1 MKPRTKLICLYH
13 TLCYLKPVQFY
24 GRAWF
29 RLFKPNVD
37 VSRHLNCRAIKST
50 WVKPATK
57 VISQIGLKTFRF
69 LNQEH
74 ELTST
79 DDWNHRELDKL
90 WLYNLHYFD
99 DLNGED
105 AETRQLWHIDLLEKW
120 VAENPVGQG
129 NGWEPYPSSL
139 RIVNW
144 IKWSLAGNQLSTMV
158 LQSLEVQVRYLR
170 KRLEIHL
177 LGNHLLA
184 NAKALVFAGL
194 FFQGREADEWLRKGL
209 KVLSGELPEQILSD
223 GGHFERS
230 PMYHAIILE
239 DLLDLINVLRV
250 YDQTLPQA
258 WLATAEKMLFWLRGM
273 THPDGEIA
281 LLNDAAFG
289 IAPRPDQLFAYA
301 ELLGL
306 NCAWNDR
313 PQQGL
318 THFEQTGYLR
328 WQTGNAVAVLDVAK
342 IGPDYLPGHAHADTL
357 SFELSLYEQRLFVN
371 SGTSCYGVSDERLRQ
386 RSTAAHNTVEVDS
399 ESSSEVWGGF
409 RVARRARPENL
420 TISRRDDVLS
430 VGCAHGGYRRLPGKV
445 THHRQWNFNS
455 RELVITDS
463 ISGKFSC
470 AKARF
475 YFHPDVSVRKVEN
488 NWFVATLAIGNVV
501 DIVFTGA
508 ADICLENTTWHPGF
522 GVSMPNMC
530 LVVQISERELVT
542 KIKW

>member
-1 MKPRTKLICLYH
+1 MNIRRLYN
-13 TLCYLKPVQFY
+13 TLRYLKPVQFY

-29 RLFKPNVD
+29 RLYKPTVDNSRLLTCRNVG
-37 VSRHLNCRAIKST
+37 LA
-50 WVKPATK
+50 WVKPAAK
-57 VISQIGLKTFRF
+57 VISLVGADTFCC
-69 LNQEH
+69 LNQQH
-74 ELTST
+74 ELASP
-79 DDWNHRELDKL
+79 DDWNHKEWEKL

-99 DLNGED
+99 DLNGVD
-105 AETRQLWHIDLLEKW
+105 AETRQIWHIDLLEKW
-120 VAENPVGQG
+120 VAENRVGQG

-144 IKWSLAGNQLSTMV
+144 IKWSLAGNQLSPAA
-158 LQSLEVQVRYLR
+158 LQSLEVQARYLR

-184 NAKALVFAGL
+184 NAKALVFAGV
-194 FFQGREADEWLRKGL
+194 FFQGQEADGWLRKGL
-209 KVLSGELPEQILSD
+209 KILSDELPEQVLSD

-250 YDQTLPQA
+250 YDQTLPQTWFSA
-258 WLATAEKMLFWLRGM
+258 AGKMLFWLHGM

-289 IAPRPDQLFAYA
+289 IAPRPGQLFAYA
-301 ELLGL
+301 ERLGL
-306 NCAWNDR
+306 NCEWNDR
-313 PQQGL
+313 LQKGL

-357 SFELSLYEQRLFVN
+357 SFELSLYGQRLFVD
-371 SGTSCYGVSDERLRQ
+371 SGTSCYDVSDERLRQ
-386 RSTAAHNTVEVDS
+386 RSTLAHNTVEVVG

-420 TISRRDDVLS
+420 TISHQDDVLS
-430 VGCAHGGYRRLPGKV
+430 VGCAHDGYMRLPGKV
-445 THHRQWNFNS
+445 THRRQWDFNS
-455 RELVITDS
+455 CGLVITDTL
-463 ISGKFSC
+463 SGEFSC

-475 YFHPDVSVRKVEN
+475 YFHPDVNIFKVEDN
-488 NWFVATLAIGNVV
+488 RFVATLATGNDVEL
-501 DIVFTGA
+501 IFTGA
-508 ADICLENTTWHPGF
+508 ADMCLENTTWHPRF
-522 GVSMPNMC
+522 GVSIQNKC
-530 LVVQISERELVT
+530 LVVQLSERKLLT
-542 KIKW
+542 KINW